1 MYHQVRKLLFGKN
14 FYSLISNVN
23 LRYHEHDVEDDVVQ
37 CETVQEEKCEDVTQG
52 YSTETRCTKWPRRV
66 CASSRQRV
74 KKYTPETH
82 CAKRPVQ
89 LCGPGLCPIE
99 AGAEQCQEKKETVRM
114 GKGQRLTRSSR

>member
-1 MYHQVRKLLFGKN
+1 M
-14 FYSLISNVN
+14 
-23 LRYHEHDVEDDVVQ
+23 RYHEHDVEDDVVQ

-114 GKGQRLTRSSR
+114 VKVKGQRLTRSSR